1 MNPASLLAISVL
13 ASAGL
18 SVAITTLL
26 VPRARDQVASTPA
39 DALEQRLAALQHTV
53 EEQQKTIERL
63 STKPLTTDAALRTQ
77 EPTVSEAIVE
87 AAVVR
92 WLEKN
97 SQAAAPGS
105 LGEAAKNAKSPK
117 SGTAG
122 SEAKVLFAELAK
134 AGNDWN
140 KLTELWKKAKDTGQ
154 LDALVALY
162 EQNAKDNARVP
173 DAHVALGN
181 AYLQKLFAGGMGPEA
196 GLWGNK
202 ADKAFDQALELD
214 PNHWGARFQKAVSLS
229 NWPDF
234 LGRKKEAIANF
245 EILIQQQE
253 SAGNTQAEGWNT
265 YLMLGNLYS
274 QQGKE
279 DKAKDVWERGSRAFP
294 GNQGLK
300 DKVSGKK

>member
-18 SVAITTLL
+18 SIAITTMLA
-26 VPRARDQVASTPA
+26 PKARDLGASAPSEV
-39 DALEQRLAALQHTV
+39 LEQKLTALQHTLD
-53 EEQQKTIERL
+53 EQQRTIERL
-63 STKPLTTDAALRTQ
+63 STKPLTADAAMRTQ

-87 AAVVR
+87 AAVLR

-97 SQAAAPGS
+97 SAAAAPGS
-105 LGEAAKNAKSPK
+105 LGEAAKNAKAAK
-117 SGTAG
+117 SSVPG
-122 SEAKVLFAELAK
+122 SEAKALFAELVK

-140 KLTELWKKAKDTGQ
+140 KATELWKKAKDIGQ
-154 LDALVALY
+154 LDALVAIY
-162 EQNAKDNARVP
+162 EQNAKENARVP

-196 GLWGNK
+196 GVWGSK

-234 LGRKKEAIANF
+234 LGRKKEAISNF
-245 EILIQQQE
+245 ETLIQQQE
-253 SAGNTQAEGWNT
+253 SAGNTQTQGWNT

-279 DKAKDVWERGSRAFP
+279 DKAKDVWEKGSRAFP
-294 GNQGLK
+294 ENQSLK
-300 DKVSGKK
+300 DKVSGKR